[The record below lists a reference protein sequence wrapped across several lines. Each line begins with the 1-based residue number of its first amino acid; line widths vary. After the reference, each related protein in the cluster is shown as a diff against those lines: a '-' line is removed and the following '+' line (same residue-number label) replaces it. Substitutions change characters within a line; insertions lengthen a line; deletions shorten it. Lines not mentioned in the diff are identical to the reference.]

1 MVEANNTSAGGK
13 ASGRAP
19 VQTPPGEP
27 SYTTFK
33 ELMDDSLNKIIKTVS
48 KSKNKDLIQLCQQ
61 ALEQVAADQNEEKW
75 SANKYFYIF
84 KMAIECRIS
93 RLVEQLLYRI
103 QKLFSYD
110 FLNGDCADNCRY
122 EEG

>member
-1 MVEANNTSAGGK
+1 MVNWRRELTS
-13 ASGRAP
+13 P
-19 VQTPPGEP
+19 IV
-27 SYTTFK
+27 F
-33 ELMDDSLNKIIKTVS
+33 I
-48 KSKNKDLIQLCQQ
+48 
-61 ALEQVAADQNEEKW
+61 LEQVEQDQNEERL

-110 FLNGDCADNCRY
+110 FLNGDCPDNCKY
-122 EEG
+122 ESG